1 MPAAELTQKVGYCMI
16 TSMST
21 VCYIEKNNLPGTAGN
36 GKKTALRE
44 AIITNINT
52 RTISVNI
59 SMVHEPKRFILLDL
73 FQSCQQPRVNVRKS
87 NQQKNRFS
95 NRFVAFSGH
104 QKFLYDVTLFSRLE

>member
-44 AIITNINT
+44 AIIKKHQYPDN
-52 RTISVNI
+52 
-59 SMVHEPKRFILLDL
+59 
-73 FQSCQQPRVNVRKS
+73 
-87 NQQKNRFS
+87 FS
-95 NRFVAFSGH
+95 KHFHG
-104 QKFLYDVTLFSRLE
+104 T